1 MVDIRCQFST
11 TLIHGTWTLNMVLVH
26 YILYYYCTIFYSKS
40 NHNRMAMQC
49 NAVTTITVTTSDLK
63 HLLFPGSCVPSLIPH
78 SHFPWFLLSS
88 YLNLILRKMIY
99 SPSEKPKISVSLLLL
114 IYIIH
119 ITYTPK
125 NHLTHLIFHIT
136 VITGRM

>member
-1 MVDIRCQFST
+1 MEPYQ
-11 TLIHGTWTLNMVLVH
+11 TLTLNMVLVH
-26 YILYYYCTIFYSKS
+26 YYYYCTLFYSKS
-40 NHNRMAMQC
+40 YHNRMAMKC
-49 NAVTTITVTTSDLK
+49 NAGTTITVTTSDLK

-119 ITYTPK
+119 HSAPEQWPREKKTSTSKINPNESVLLLY
-125 NHLTHLIFHIT
+125 IDIW
-136 VITGRM
+136 